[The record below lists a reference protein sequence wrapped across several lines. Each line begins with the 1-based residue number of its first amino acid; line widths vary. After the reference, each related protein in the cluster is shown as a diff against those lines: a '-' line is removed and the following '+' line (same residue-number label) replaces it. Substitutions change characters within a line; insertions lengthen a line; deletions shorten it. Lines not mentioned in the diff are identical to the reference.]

1 MTAWFTDAWEE
12 IENMEQNGTETRTI
26 NMMKGYYS
34 QAESEWQEYDYDRT
48 KLYLQKII
56 ALPETPSYPS
66 SACSC
71 CYYSCEDPGWGR

>member
-1 MTAWFTDAWEE
+1 VTAWFTDAWEE

-34 QAESEWQEYDYDRT
+34 QAESEWQVYDYDRT

-56 ALPETPSYPS
+56 ALPETTLLPILSLLLLLLLLRRPRL
-66 SACSC
+66 
-71 CYYSCEDPGWGR
+71 G